1 MAAKQASA
9 RSARQTQT
17 QHREQRAKAS
27 SKSPQ
32 PNTTRQQ
39 NDLSPDNGDARADL
53 PLFPGLVRRI
63 YRRFQGK
70 PERQTSPVTQR
81 QAKWA
86 GLRDQIAHKPG
97 VLRGEGNGFMNG
109 AQCRFPGIV
118 RAEAPADKLALNFG
132 QIDAA

>member
-27 SKSPQ
+27 SQSPQ
-32 PNTTRQQ
+32 PNITRQQ
-39 NDLSPDNGDARADL
+39 NDLSPDNVDARADL
-53 PLFPGLVRRI
+53 HLFPGLVRRI

-97 VLRGEGNGFMNG
+97 VLPGERNRSMHWPH
-109 AQCRFPGIV
+109 CRSPPTV